1 MDFRDIKEFFKDSLK
16 YIIMIVIIL
25 FLVICVVSF
34 HQVMGPSMNKT
45 LSEGDVVLVNK
56 FIYKF
61 RKITRNEIVVLKHDE
76 KLLIKRI
83 VGLPGESVA
92 YNNNILYIN
101 GKGYNEKFVSSKT
114 DDFDI
119 KDLGYEPIPD
129 DYYLVLGDNR
139 ANSMDSR
146 DFGLVKK
153 SDIVGKASVR
163 IWPLNKIKF
172 VK

>member
-1 MDFRDIKEFFKDSLK
+1 M
-16 YIIMIVIIL
+16 
-25 FLVICVVSF
+25 
-34 HQVMGPSMNKT
+34 
-45 LSEGDVVLVNK
+45 
-56 FIYKF
+56 
-61 RKITRNEIVVLKHDE
+61 
-76 KLLIKRI
+76 
-83 VGLPGESVA
+83 
-92 YNNNILYIN
+92 
-101 GKGYNEKFVSSKT
+101 
-114 DDFDI
+114 
-119 KDLGYEPIPD
+119 GYETIPD